1 MPSLLAAAI
10 ADRFIQ
16 LREARM
22 IRSMTGYGR
31 GEVETGGYRFLA
43 EIKSVNHRFLNTHI
57 RLPREFS
64 HLESFVAAR
73 CAAMCER
80 GHLAVNVEIEA
91 ARRADGGSPR
101 LNHEVLDRL
110 LSIAAG
116 LEGLPGVRG
125 GMSVESLLELPGVLV
140 WEPETVLEETTF
152 RDGAGRALDAALN
165 GVVASRSTEGQALAG
180 DFATRLAT
188 LRELRNGVE
197 ALAPERE
204 ERERE
209 RLQSKVRALVG
220 DEDAIT
226 IDQIDQR
233 VAQEIVFLAD
243 RLDVSEE
250 LTRMAAHLD
259 HFEAELEASGEAVGR
274 KLTFL
279 LQELGREANTIASKA
294 NDAEMQR
301 LAIDMKS
308 ELEKMRE
315 QAENVE

>member
-1 MPSLLAAAI
+1 
-10 ADRFIQ
+10 
-16 LREARM
+16 M

-31 GEVETGGYRFLA
+31 GEVAAGGYRFLA

-73 CAAMCER
+73 CATRCER
-80 GHLAVNVEIEA
+80 GHLAVNVEIEPA
-91 ARRADGGSPR
+91 ERADGGSPR
-101 LNHEVLDRL
+101 LNHGVLDRL
-110 LSIAAG
+110 LSIATG

-125 GMSVESLLELPGVLV
+125 GVSVDSLFELPGVLV
-140 WEPETVLEETTF
+140 WESETVLEEATF
-152 RDGAGRALDAALN
+152 RDAAGRALDAALD
-165 GVVASRSTEGQALAG
+165 GVVASRSKEGEALGA
-180 DFATRLAT
+180 DFVTRLSA
-188 LRELRNGVE
+188 LRDLRDRVE
-197 ALAPERE
+197 TLAPQRE

-209 RLQSKVRALVG
+209 RLQAKVRLLLDA
-220 DEDAIT
+220 EDAAA
-226 IDQIDQR
+226 IDQR

-259 HFEAELEASGEAVGR
+259 HFESELEASGEAVGR
-274 KLTFL
+274 KLTFF
-279 LQELGREANTIASKA
+279 LQELGREANTIASKS

>member
-1 MPSLLAAAI
+1 
-10 ADRFIQ
+10 
-16 LREARM
+16 M

-31 GEVETGGYRFLA
+31 GEVEAGGYRFLA

-73 CAAMCER
+73 CAARCER
-80 GHLAVNVEIEA
+80 GHLAVNVEIGA
-91 ARRADGGSPR
+91 AQRADGGSPR

-110 LSIAAG
+110 LEIAAG

-125 GMSVESLLELPGVLV
+125 GMSVEALLELPGVLV

-152 RDGAGRALDAALN
+152 RDGAGRALDAALD

-204 ERERE
+204 ARERE

-259 HFEAELEASGEAVGR
+259 HFAAELEASGEAVGR

-279 LQELGREANTIASKA
+279 LQELGREANTIASKS